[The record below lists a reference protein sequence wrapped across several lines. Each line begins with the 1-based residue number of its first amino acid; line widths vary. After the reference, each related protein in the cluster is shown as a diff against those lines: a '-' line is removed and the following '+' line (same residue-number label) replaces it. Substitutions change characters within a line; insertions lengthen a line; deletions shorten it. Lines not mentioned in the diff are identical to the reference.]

1 MWFRSTET
9 DGATEERTRA
19 DAEHRVRL
27 RVLLATYRTGAV
39 VVLVCLLAAGA
50 WVSYGAYAA
59 PTGEAETARQVET
72 TWTATGNIS
81 HGASVTEPTAVY
93 PAGTRLENEPLYYS
107 AVSPT
112 VNGTFVGGYAAD
124 SAADVSVSLTV
135 ELVYQSVD
143 PDNGTVYWREREPLA
158 ATNETAVQPG
168 EPVTAAFDVN
178 VSAVTARIDRI
189 ESDLGA
195 SPGETELLLVLERG
209 IDGTI
214 DGAERSV
221 ADDYTVPIAV
231 ADGTYRVEDGASDAY
246 DEPYEEYETVS
257 ASTAAGPVRSLGGPL
272 LVAAGLGGLGALV
285 VASRRF
291 GEPTAADR
299 EWLAYRDD
307 REQFDEVITV
317 LLLPDAALEGPQAHV
332 DTLAALAAYGID
344 VDTAIVFD
352 PDRAVYAVRRDD
364 FVAVFEPPRPPS
376 IAVGDDISDR
386 PDSSSETG
394 SEADAAGDG
403 GPAPS
408 ERRNHTRPTGAD
420 APTAGEP
427 GEED

>member
-1 MWFRSTET
+1 MCFRSTET
-9 DGATEERTRA
+9 DDATERRTRA
-19 DAEHRVRL
+19 DAERRVRL
-27 RVLLATYRTGAV
+27 RVLLATYRTPAV
-39 VVLVCLLAAGA
+39 VVLICLLAVGA
-50 WVSYGAYAA
+50 WMSYGAYAA
-59 PTGEAETARQVET
+59 PTGEEETTRRVET
-72 TWTATGNIS
+72 TWTATGNVS

-124 SAADVSVSLTV
+124 GAADVSVSLTV

-143 PDNGTVYWREREPLA
+143 PDNGTVYWREQEPIA

-195 SPGETELLLVLERG
+195 SPGKTELFLDLERG
-209 IDGTI
+209 I

-221 ADDYTVPIAV
+221 TDDYTVPIIV
-231 ADGTYRVEDGASDAY
+231 EDGTYRVENEASDAY
-246 DEPYEEYETVS
+246 NESYEEYETVS
-257 ASTAAGPVRSLGGPL
+257 ASPAAGPMRSLGGPL
-272 LVAAGLGGLGALV
+272 LVAAGLGGLGALA

-307 REQFDEVITV
+307 REQFDEVVTV
-317 LLLPDAALEGPQAHV
+317 LPLPDAALEGPHAHV
-332 DTLAALAAYGID
+332 DSLAALAAYGID

-376 IAVGDDISDR
+376 AVGDDGTGDR
-386 PDSSSETG
+386 PDAISGTE

-403 GPAPS
+403 DSTPS
-408 ERRNHTRPTGAD
+408 QSRNRTRSTGAD
-420 APTAGEP
+420 APTAGES
-427 GEED
+427 GAEN

>member
-1 MWFRSTET
+1 MGFRSTDTDDET
-9 DGATEERTRA
+9 EGRPRA
-19 DAEHRVRL
+19 DAERRVRL
-27 RVLLATYRTGAV
+27 RVLLATYRTPAV

-59 PTGEAETARQVET
+59 PTGETETTRQVET
-72 TWTATGNIS
+72 TWTATGNVS
-81 HGASVTEPTAVY
+81 HGAPVTEPTAVY

-112 VNGTFVGGYAAD
+112 VDGTFVGGYAAD

-143 PDNGTVYWREREPLA
+143 PDNGTVYWHERESLT

-168 EPVTAAFDVN
+168 ESVTAAFDVN
-178 VSAVTARIDRI
+178 VSAITARIDRI

-195 SPGETELLLVLERG
+195 SPGETELLLVLERE

-221 ADDYTVPIAV
+221 ADEYTVPITV
-231 ADGTYRVEDGASDAY
+231 EDGTYRVEDGASDAY

-257 ASTAAGPVRSLGGPL
+257 ASPAAGPVRTLGGPV
-272 LVAAGLGGLGALV
+272 LVAVGLGGLGALAV
-285 VASRRF
+285 GRRRF
-291 GEPTAADR
+291 GEPTRCDR

-307 REQFDEVITV
+307 REQFDEVVTV
-317 LLLPDAALEGPQAHV
+317 LPLPDAALQGPRAHV
-332 DTLAALAAYGID
+332 DSLAALVAYGID

-376 IAVGDDISDR
+376 TAVGDDGTGDR
-386 PDSSSETG
+386 PGSISESG
-394 SEADAAGDG
+394 SEADAAGDDD
-403 GPAPS
+403 PTPS
-408 ERRNHTRPTGAD
+408 EGRNRTRSTGAD
-420 APTAGEP
+420 TPTAGEN
-427 GEED
+427 GRH